1 MTIETGVNR
10 MSTLCSLLAAALLLG
25 GLAATARAQ
34 DPAAASASVGAAA
47 EADLGVLLDAIR
59 ANRKAL
65 VAVNLALSD
74 EEAAKF
80 WPVYDRYAR
89 ELYATG
95 DRLAAVI
102 QEYTASY
109 RTLSGEAALKLVD
122 EYLAVEADRVK
133 VRQAYR
139 PEFAEVL
146 PGRTVA
152 RLYQIENKI
161 DAVIKYDLAADIPV
175 IDEEAGAPAE

>member
-1 MTIETGVNR
+1 MLLETRGNT
-10 MSTLCSLLAAALLLG
+10 MSTLRSLLAAALLLG
-25 GLAATARAQ
+25 GLAASARAQ
-34 DPAAASASVGAAA
+34 EPAAAAASAGAAA

-65 VAVNLALSD
+65 VAVNLNLSD

-80 WPVYDRYAR
+80 WPVYDRYAK
-89 ELYATG
+89 ELFATG

-102 QEYTASY
+102 QKYTENY
-109 RTLSGEAALKLVD
+109 EKLSDAEAMKLME
-122 EYLAVEADRVK
+122 EYLAVEADRLEI
-133 VRQAYR
+133 RREYLDD
-139 PEFAEVL
+139 FAAVL

-161 DAVIKYDLAADIPV
+161 DALIRYDLAREIPV
-175 IDEEAGAPAE
+175 VEGDAAPAN